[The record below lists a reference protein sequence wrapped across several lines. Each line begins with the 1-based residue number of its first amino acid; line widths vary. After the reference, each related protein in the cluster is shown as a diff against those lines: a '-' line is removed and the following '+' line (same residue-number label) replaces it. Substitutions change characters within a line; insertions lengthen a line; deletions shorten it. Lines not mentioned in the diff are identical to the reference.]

1 MIFLTPSKGHTY
13 TVQMWMRLFSPVKWL
28 SIKKL
33 SVARKILMAAGA
45 PIPDFKRPG
54 LKMFEK
60 DKKFFL
66 VVQPPELTMDAKLWQ
81 LEISKQI
88 TEELR

>member
-13 TVQMWMRLFSPVKWL
+13 TVKMWMRLFSPVKWL
-28 SIKKL
+28 SIKNL
-33 SVARKILMAAGA
+33 SAARKILMAAGA

-66 VVQPPELTMDAKLWQ
+66 VVQPNELSNDANLWQ
-81 LEISKQI
+81 MEISKQ
-88 TEELR
+88 TMEGLR